1 MRRVIKRGF
10 AFLLAGIM
18 MLSLAACG
26 KSGEDA
32 DSKEPAKEFVYVPE
46 YKELPLEKNSYMDT
60 IKSYGDDLFFISS
73 IFDEDKGTSQYNLYR
88 YNLLSEELKQMPLEL
103 NEQSFVQQMAF
114 DSQGN
119 LLLIVNKT
127 VVKGQ
132 EGTQDQENTGD
143 TQDKVPAT
151 DSNEETSS
159 GAKSGVVTLG
169 STTGGESDIENVSLT
184 VVTSETVMTEA
195 VTEGSSEPAGE
206 AGTGES
212 GEPLEYENT
221 IELWT
226 VSSDD
231 GTVTATIDIQFAV
244 DEFESQYIQYLAVDA
259 QDNIY
264 LSDGNTTVFVM
275 DKTGKKLFTAA
286 VENWISNLFE
296 SKEGNVYI
304 STYGAEGMELRPV
317 DIQSKSIGSA
327 VGANALGNENNNIFK
342 GLEKGILVSGSRVSS
357 YDFETDTKEELFSWL
372 DADINSEY
380 INAMGQLSDGRFW
393 AVLRDYELEQAQ
405 YSLVLLTKTKATEV
419 PQKEELVYGT
429 LWLDQKVRKNI
440 INFNKSNDQYR
451 VTVKEYA
458 TDDYTA
464 GLTNFNADIGSGKGP
479 DIIDISYIDYK
490 QYASKGVL
498 EDIYPY
504 MEKAGINQADY
515 LENVFKAYEVDG
527 KLYGIIPQF
536 YINTTM
542 VKASKVAAE
551 GWTLSEMLDFVE
563 SSNAENILQY
573 GNRNSIFY
581 FCIYNNIDEFIN
593 WETGECSF
601 NGEDFIR
608 VLEFANQFPE
618 EVNYNQEQEGIST
631 QLRTDKVLLMQTSI
645 SSVQEYQMM
654 NGLFGEAVSF
664 VGYPNSDRKGNLI
677 QPASG
682 SMAIN
687 AKGENKEGAWN
698 FIKTILSDEYQNSLV
713 EAHTTWGFPVKKS
726 ALDKQFENDMT
737 PTYYENGEDGEK
749 IEQPKTTWGWDD
761 FEMEIYAATQEEVDA
776 VKAIIAS
783 AERTAGS
790 VNEELTNIITEETA
804 PYFKGQK
811 NAQETADIIQSRI
824 QIYVKENS

>member
-159 GAKSGVVTLG
+159 GAKSGVVTVG
-169 STTGGESDIENVSLT
+169 GTTGGESDIENVLLS
-184 VVTSETVMTEA
+184 VTSSATAVMEQPAQEPETESV
-195 VTEGSSEPAGE
+195 
-206 AGTGES
+206 GES
-212 GEPLEYENT
+212 IEYENT

-226 VSSDD
+226 VSAAD
-231 GTVTATIDIQFAV
+231 GSVMSAVDIQSV
-244 DEFESQYIQYLAVDA
+244 LDELGNQYIQYFAVDA

-264 LSDGNTTVFVM
+264 ICDGDSSVFVM

-296 SKEGNVYI
+296 SKEGNVYV
-304 STYGAEGMELRPV
+304 STYGAEGIEMRPV

-327 VGANALGNENNNIFK
+327 VGTNVLGNDNNNFFK
-342 GLEKGILVSGSRVSS
+342 GAEKGILISGSSSVFS
-357 YDFETDTKEELFSWL
+357 YDFETDTKEELFNWL
-372 DADINSEY
+372 DADLNSDY
-380 INAMGQLSDGRFW
+380 VNAMGQLSDGRFW

-458 TDDYTA
+458 TDDYTT
-464 GLTNFNADIGSGKGP
+464 GLTNFNADISSGKGP
-479 DIIDISYIDYK
+479 DIIDIYNIDFK

-498 EDIYPY
+498 EDLYPY
-504 MEKAGINQADY
+504 MEKDGINKSDY
-515 LENVFKAYEVDG
+515 LENVLQAYELDG
-527 KLYGIIPQF
+527 KMYGIIPQF
-536 YINTTM
+536 YINTTL

-563 SSNAENILQY
+563 GSNAENIFQY

-593 WETGECSF
+593 WENGECSF

-618 EVNYNQEQEGIST
+618 EVNFNQEEDGIST
-631 QLRTDKVLLMQTSI
+631 RLREDKVLLMQTSI
-645 SSVQEYQMM
+645 SSVQDYQMM
-654 NGLFGEAVSF
+654 KGLFGEEVSF

-677 QPASG
+677 QPTSG

-713 EAHTTWGFPVKKS
+713 ETYVSYGFPVKKS
-726 ALDKQFENDMT
+726 ALDKQFEVDMT
-737 PTYYENGEDGEK
+737 PTYYDNDDGEK
-749 IEQPKTTWGWDD
+749 VEQPKTTWGWDD
-761 FEMEIYAATQEEVDA
+761 FEMEIYASTQEEVDA